1 MPHGLEDLSSLNR
14 DQTYDSCPGRWILRH
29 WTLHLT
35 SERLPHRVTPAA
47 LGFGAGQTTW
57 ASQAAEPS
65 PHSMQPTKDKDS
77 ASWAS
82 KKCRHQAGLPGGLGL
97 SRFLQAPRTQ
107 PLNRGHPGGYLCG
120 PSGLTLR
127 SWEGKLGSLLS
138 PGAGPVCV
146 VAVRPSGHWGPV
158 AAGNPRP
165 GLSAGD
171 RPAWGRTG

>member
-82 KKCRHQAGLPGGLGL
+82 KKCRHQAGLPEDSTSPAS
-97 SRFLQAPRTQ
+97 SR
-107 PLNRGHPGGYLCG
+107 HPEH
-120 PSGLTLR
+120 SR
-127 SWEGKLGSLLS
+127 
-138 PGAGPVCV
+138 
-146 VAVRPSGHWGPV
+146 
-158 AAGNPRP
+158 
-165 GLSAGD
+165 
-171 RPAWGRTG
+171 